1 MLVCARCG
9 SQSIV
14 SEQEYVVGVGWVS
27 YPKCFKCGSVKV
39 EEREGKKYGIEG
51 TYADTTGKF
60 SSPMTVSKK
69 EERMSECRIS
79 GCGKWASVQG
89 MCNAHFYEAYE
100 ITAGQ
105 YNQHKTSRGEDPRNV
120 VKRIAELRA
129 ERDKKAKEGFEAA
142 CEEERERRQP
152 HNKATAEFAYP
163 ATPPEPEK
171 IEPAKHCPN
180 LALYIPDEMYEK
192 IVQLAEREYRPVAWQ
207 VQYLLHKGMEAV
219 EAVGA

>member
-9 SQSIV
+9 SQSLV
-14 SEQEYVVGVGWVS
+14 SDQEYVVGVGWVS

-39 EEREGKKYGIEG
+39 EERWNEVKQEPQQ
-51 TYADTTGKF
+51 AQVAV
-60 SSPMTVSKK
+60 SSPMTVLKK
-69 EERMSECRIS
+69 EERMAECRIG

-129 ERDKKAKEGFEAA
+129 ERDKKAKEGFESA

-163 ATPPEPEK
+163 VTPPEPIPLIQLFLYPELLDALTAAAKKEWRTPEGQAAYLIEK
-171 IEPAKHCPN
+171 GLEVKA
-180 LALYIPDEMYEK
+180 
-192 IVQLAEREYRPVAWQ
+192 
-207 VQYLLHKGMEAV
+207 
-219 EAVGA
+219 